1 MDDKSILVSVICT
14 AYNHEKYIK
23 DTLDGFAQQKTD
35 FAFEVLIHDDASRD
49 NTAEIILEYAKK
61 YPNIIKP
68 IIQTE
73 NQFSK
78 GVLILN
84 EILYPMARGKYIAFC
99 EGDDFWTNPNKLQM
113 QIDFLEKNVD
123 YSACV
128 HNSTFR
134 FAKQNKKDEL
144 MVANSTEHDVEFR
157 DVIMGMRHAYQ
168 SSSLVVRK
176 EFLLEVPDFCY
187 VAYKAGFGDL
197 PNSMWFTICGKV
209 KFLPQN
215 MSTYRFMSS
224 PDSWSVRS
232 ANNEKMAKHTVA
244 LIEMY
249 ESARTIVPEVCKKY
263 IDKAI
268 RQEEFNLLQF
278 TGKYAKMKKPPFTQ
292 IYKKQPLGFKIK
304 NNIKLYFPWVYKAF
318 LRVKK

>member
-1 MDDKSILVSVICT
+1 MDDRNILVTVICT
-14 AYNHEKYIK
+14 AFNHENYIK
-23 DTLDGFAQQKTD
+23 DALNGFVMQKTN
-35 FAFEVLIHDDASRD
+35 FAFEVLVHDDASTD
-49 NTAEIILEYAKK
+49 NTSEIILEYAKK
-61 YPNIIKP
+61 YPNIFVP
-68 IIQTE
+68 VIQTE

-84 EILYPMARGKYIAFC
+84 DILYPMARGKYIAFC
-99 EGDDFWTNPNKLQM
+99 EGDDFWTNENKLQM
-113 QIDFLEKNVD
+113 QVDFLEENND
-123 YSACV
+123 YCACV

-134 FAKQNKKDEL
+134 FCGENKKDEL
-144 MVANSTEHDVEFR
+144 MVANNTEHDVEFC
-157 DVIMGMRHAYQ
+157 DVVLGMRNAYQ

-176 EFLLEVPDFCY
+176 EFLLDVPDFCY

-197 PNSMWFTICGKV
+197 PNSMWFTTCGKV
-209 KFLPQN
+209 KFLPLN

-224 PDSWSVRS
+224 PTSWSKLT
-232 ANNEKMAKHTVA
+232 ANNEKMAKHTMA

-249 ESARTIVPEVCKKY
+249 KSARNIVPEICKEQ

-268 RQEEFNLLQF
+268 KQEEFNLLQF
-278 TGKYAKMKKPPFTQ
+278 TGEYAKLKKPPFLE
-292 IYKKQPLGFKIK
+292 IYKKQPISFKIK